1 MPGSAFI
8 PEEHGTGA
16 IVSEEDKQKAQEL
29 KRRLLELQEEID
41 AESNVDQE

>member
-16 IVSEEDKQKAQEL
+16 IISEEDKQRMQEI
-29 KRRLLELQEEID
+29 KQRLIELQEEI
-41 AESNVDQE
+41 NGRVDSA